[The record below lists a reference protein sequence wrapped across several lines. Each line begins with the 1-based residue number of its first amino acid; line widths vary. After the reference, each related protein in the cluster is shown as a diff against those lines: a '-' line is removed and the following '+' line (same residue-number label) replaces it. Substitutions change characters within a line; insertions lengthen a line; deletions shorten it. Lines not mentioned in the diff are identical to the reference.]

1 MAKSSSHYVCQSCG
15 AVHPRWAGKC
25 NACGAWDSV
34 VEEKAD
40 TTPKSL
46 GSAVK
51 AGAIPLTS
59 LDADIHLPDRISTG
73 FLEVDRTLG
82 GGLVAGAAI
91 LLGGDPGIG
100 KSTLLLQVSARVS
113 DRCQVIYISGE
124 ESTSQIQMRA
134 NRLGLGKARVSL
146 ASVTSVRDILGLL
159 KKLDTPAL
167 VVIDSIQT
175 MYLDT
180 LDSAPGTVAQVRASA
195 AELVRIAKKRDIT
208 LILVGH
214 VTKEGQIA
222 GPRVL
227 EHMVDCVLY
236 FEGERSH
243 LYRLIRSVKNRYGA
257 AGEVGVFAMAERGL
271 EEVSNPSSLFLSNR
285 ETPVSGAAIHAGME
299 GTRPVLLELEALVS
313 PSQYATPR
321 RAVVGWDSSRL
332 SMLLAVLEARAGMPL
347 GDREVYLN
355 VAGGYKIND
364 PSADMA
370 AASALI
376 SARLDVTLPLDTIFI
391 GEVGL
396 SGDIRPVPHTAMR
409 LREAVKLGFTRAVLP
424 KTEGVEAVEGL
435 NLTPI
440 SHISGLRA
448 WIEKQ
453 QKIK

>member
-1 MAKSSSHYVCQSCG
+1 MAKSTSHYVCQSCG
-15 AVHPRWAGKC
+15 AIHPRWAGKC
-25 NACGAWDSV
+25 SACGAWDSL
-34 VEEKAD
+34 VEEKVD

-46 GSAVK
+46 GTTAKSAAV
-51 AGAIPLTS
+51 PLTS
-59 LDADIHLPDRISTG
+59 LDAEISLPERITTG
-73 FLEVDRTLG
+73 FGEMDRTLG

-91 LLGGDPGIG
+91 LVGGDPGIG
-100 KSTLLLQVSARVS
+100 KSTLLLQVSANVAS
-113 DRCQVIYISGE
+113 NCQVVYISGE
-124 ESTSQIQMRA
+124 ESPSQIQMRA
-134 NRLGLGKARVSL
+134 SRLGLAKAPVSL

-159 KKLDTPAL
+159 KKLEAPAL

-227 EHMVDCVLY
+227 EHMVDTVLY

-243 LYRLIRSVKNRYGA
+243 LYRLIRSVKNRFGA
-257 AGEVGVFAMAERGL
+257 AGEVGVFSMGERGL
-271 EEVSNPSSLFLSNR
+271 EEVSNPSSLFLSHR
-285 ETPVSGAAIHAGME
+285 DTPVSGAAIHAGME

-313 PSQYATPR
+313 PSQYANPR
-321 RAVVGWDSSRL
+321 RAVVGWEAARL
-332 SMLLAVLEARAGMPL
+332 SMLLAVLEARGGMPL
-347 GDREVYLN
+347 ADREVYLN

-370 AASALI
+370 AAAALI
-376 SARLDVTLPLDTIFI
+376 SARLDIALPLDTIFL
-391 GEVGL
+391 GEIGL

-409 LREAVKLGFTRAVLP
+409 LREAVKLGFVRAVIP
-424 KTEGVEAVEGL
+424 KTEGLEASAGL
-435 NLTPI
+435 TLIPFP
-440 SHISGLRA
+440 HITRLQE
-448 WIEKQ
+448 WIEQ
-453 QKIK
+453 QAL

>member
-1 MAKSSSHYVCQSCG
+1 
-15 AVHPRWAGKC
+15 
-25 NACGAWDSV
+25 
-34 VEEKAD
+34 
-40 TTPKSL
+40 
-46 GSAVK
+46 
-51 AGAIPLTS
+51 
-59 LDADIHLPDRISTG
+59 
-73 FLEVDRTLG
+73 
-82 GGLVAGAAI
+82 
-91 LLGGDPGIG
+91 
-100 KSTLLLQVSARVS
+100 
-113 DRCQVIYISGE
+113 
-124 ESTSQIQMRA
+124 
-134 NRLGLGKARVSL
+134 
-146 ASVTSVRDILGLL
+146 
-159 KKLDTPAL
+159 
-167 VVIDSIQT
+167 
-175 MYLDT
+175 
-180 LDSAPGTVAQVRASA
+180 
-195 AELVRIAKKRDIT
+195 
-208 LILVGH
+208 
-214 VTKEGQIA
+214 
-222 GPRVL
+222 
-227 EHMVDCVLY
+227 VLY